1 MDKHPINDLMG
12 ETMEKIREMVD
23 TEVVVGKP
31 ITTPDGVTLVPLS
44 KVSFGFV
51 SGGSDFASKKQAE
64 NRDKSFGGGSGAG
77 VKITPVAFLVLKG
90 ESVKIVP
97 VFNPSSNT
105 LDRLVDMIPDLFEKV
120 TGYIDKKTD
129 KEF

>member
-64 NRDKSFGGGSGAG
+64 NRDKSFGSGSGAG

>member
-77 VKITPVAFLVLKG
+77 VKITPVAFLVIKG
-90 ESVKIVP
+90 DSVKIVP